1 MTTGRAAGSGAVTA
15 ELIRICD
22 LAGRPRGSGF
32 VADDRGTVVTS
43 HEAVDGL
50 SRVVLHGPP
59 GSGPGPDCGGPGER
73 TWVAGAADVT
83 ALPELGLA
91 LVRSDGL
98 GVRPLPV
105 ARRVTIAPGTYVR
118 LAARGW
124 RQARVLGAAE
134 ATYTATGRLHLLP
147 AALELAIGTDGQD
160 ALRRGGQACGGPVL
174 DAGTGAVLAVLATAL
189 RAEHRS
195 GGFAVPLAAAAAA
208 DPGGP
213 LAALLERNAATV
225 PGYGA
230 DLNLAGVL
238 QLTGTTLGPAFAE
251 LGFERVER
259 PHIAAALD
267 AFAAGDRP
275 VLALIGHPGTGR
287 TTALADL
294 ALRRTR
300 GPHPAPTLWLRGA
313 DLRADDVSLADA
325 VARALA

>member
-1 MTTGRAAGSGAVTA
+1 MTA

-43 HEAVDGL
+43 YEAVDGL

-59 GSGPGPDCGGPGER
+59 GPDPGSAAGPESGGPEPVESESAGPGER
-73 TWVAGAADVT
+73 TWLAGASDVT

-105 ARRVTIAPGTYVR
+105 APRETVVPGTYVR

-124 RQARVLGAAE
+124 RQARVLGASEVAR
-134 ATYTATGRLHLLP
+134 TATDGFRPLP
-147 AALELAIGTDGQD
+147 AVLELAIGTDGQD

-174 DAGTGAVLAVLATAL
+174 DARTGAVLAVLATAL
-189 RAEHRS
+189 RTEHRS

-208 DPGGP
+208 DPGGA

-225 PGYGA
+225 PGHGA

-238 QLTGTTLGPAFAE
+238 ELTGTTLGPAFAAQVPQ
-251 LGFERVER
+251 RVDR
-259 PHIAAALD
+259 PDIAAALD
-267 AFAAGDRP
+267 AFAAGADRP
-275 VLALIGHPGTGR
+275 VLALTGRPGTGR
-287 TTALADL
+287 TTALAD
-294 ALRRTR
+294 ARFRSPDR
-300 GPHPAPTLWLRGA
+300 IRPIG
-313 DLRADDVSLADA
+313 DVSRE
-325 VARALA
+325 VAS